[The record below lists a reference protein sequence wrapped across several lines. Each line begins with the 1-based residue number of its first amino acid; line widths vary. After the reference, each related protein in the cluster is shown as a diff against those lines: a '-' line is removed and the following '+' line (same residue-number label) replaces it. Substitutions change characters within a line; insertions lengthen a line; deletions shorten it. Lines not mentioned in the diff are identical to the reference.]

1 MTNEQRVAAIEERLH
16 SAFQPDY
23 LKVLDQS
30 HLHKGHEGAKSGK
43 GHFRVEISEDC
54 LPYQQ
59 LLANHR
65 AIHQALDDMMEDDI
79 HALQIKLVKSSD

>member
-1 MTNEQRVAAIEERLH
+1 MTNEQRLAAIEQCLQTTFR
-16 SAFQPDY
+16 PNY

-43 GHFRVEISEDC
+43 GHFRVEISESC
-54 LPYQQ
+54 LPHQK

-65 AIHQALDDMMEDDI
+65 AIHEALGDMMHNDI
-79 HALQIKLVKSSD
+79 HALQIKLIKD

>member
-1 MTNEQRVAAIEERLH
+1 MTNEQRAEAIKKRLH
-16 SAFQPDY
+16 SAFEPDY

-65 AIHQALDDMMEDDI
+65 AIHQTLGHMMDDDI
-79 HALQIKLVKSSD
+79 HALQIKLV